1 MGCLSSKLVDTI
13 ESITKIIRKRKYLR
27 LGFFF
32 VIRVTPTCTDF
43 RTNIGYANTTVK
55 NFSKIEIT
63 KLSQPLGA
71 PQIPTITEFP
81 TDENHGEITSETLY
95 YLLSVKSDHFRNLAR
110 NSIIFKTPCIKSSR
124 KSKNQ
129 NRTNLLVLEHCIQKK
144 CHQIGWRN
152 SQTRVNNECALIL
165 WKNKKRMSENALWSD
180 NDQNLSVGCRQH
192 HRSRTLLAEKLIFN
206 LC

>member
-129 NRTNLLVLEHCIQKK
+129 NRTNLLV
-144 CHQIGWRN
+144 
-152 SQTRVNNECALIL
+152 
-165 WKNKKRMSENALWSD
+165 
-180 NDQNLSVGCRQH
+180 
-192 HRSRTLLAEKLIFN
+192 
-206 LC
+206 